1 MLELTPTVL
10 CKTLIITF
18 LFTALPMAAQYDAH
32 AMGNYGYL
40 LFDSEL
46 VKDFTISLRY
56 NLCKYLCTRWV
67 GKPITV

>member
-1 MLELTPTVL
+1 
-10 CKTLIITF
+10 
-18 LFTALPMAAQYDAH
+18 MAAQYDAH